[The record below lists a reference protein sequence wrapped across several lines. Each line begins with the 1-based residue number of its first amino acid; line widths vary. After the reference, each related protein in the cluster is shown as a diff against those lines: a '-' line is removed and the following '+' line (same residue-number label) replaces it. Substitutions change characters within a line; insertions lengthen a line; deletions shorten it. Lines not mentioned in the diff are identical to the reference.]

1 MNKRIVILS
10 VILALVLS
18 TLACGVNFNGPDFR
32 SVRGSGVVVSEDRE
46 VSDFNSV
53 DLAGIGNL
61 YIEFGDEES
70 LTIEA
75 EDNFMDYL
83 EADVFGKTL
92 EIKIQ
97 SGKNLRPTVSIN
109 YYLTVVEL
117 DSIEVS
123 GLGSVKL
130 PELDVTDFFVDISGG
145 GDVDIEQLDAK
156 LLEVDISG
164 LGNFSI
170 DGGYVVRQEISIS
183 GGGNY
188 KARRLE
194 SEEAYVNISGLGN
207 TTIRVSDMLDVH
219 ISGGG
224 NVEYFGSPDVTS
236 DVSGLGNIDKLGD

>member
-10 VILALVLS
+10 VILALALS
-18 TLACGVNFNGPDFR
+18 TLACGVNFNGSSFR

-61 YIEFGDEES
+61 YIEFGAEEA

-75 EDNFMDYL
+75 EDNFMEYI
-83 EADVFGKTL
+83 EVDVFGKML
-92 EIKIQ
+92 EIKFQ
-97 SGKNLRPTVSIN
+97 SGKNLQPTVSIN

-130 PELDVTDFFVDISGG
+130 PELDVTDFFIDISGG
-145 GDVDIEQLDAK
+145 GDVGIEQLDAK
-156 LLEVDISG
+156 FLEVDISG
-164 LGNFSI
+164 LGNLSI
-170 DGGYVVRQEISIS
+170 DDGYVVRQEISIS